1 METAVNNYLDHLGLM
16 FVTQLVLT
24 LYGAGLRRPF
34 GSLESVKGVPDWLRT
49 HRIPLLVLDVF
60 FVAFLLFMWWRLIN
74 VLDLLT
80 FLASFFAFAVVGTLL
95 ANRIDLIRSTAVSF
109 VGVLIAFYVIYWR

>member
-1 METAVNNYLDHLGLM
+1 MNSYLDHLGLM

-34 GSLESVKGVPDWLRT
+34 GSLESVKDIPHWLRK
-49 HRIPLLVLDVF
+49 HRIPVLVLDVF
-60 FVAFLLFMWWRLIN
+60 FVVFLLFMWWRLIN

-109 VGVLIAFYVIYWR
+109 VGILIAFYVDFWR